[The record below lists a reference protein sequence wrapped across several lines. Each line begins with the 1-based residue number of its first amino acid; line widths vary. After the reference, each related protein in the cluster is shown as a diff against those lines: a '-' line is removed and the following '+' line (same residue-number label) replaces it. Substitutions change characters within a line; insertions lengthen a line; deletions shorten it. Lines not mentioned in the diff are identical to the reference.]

1 MNENTPMTP
10 AQQLFA
16 EEHHNLVYAFLN
28 EKKLPED
35 EYYDVVVFGYLQAVM
50 DYTTQGE
57 SSRFSFASCFSIQ
70 IMIAL
75 FTTTQVEGRRKKM
88 NKKQVIL
95 TGRLAAPLC
104 EGSRA
109 WIRHHSGLV
118 CTSRVVRIQSLTDRK
133 AVFETMNSMYH
144 VSLETYPFVMELPE
158 AMCA

>member
-1 MNENTPMTP
+1 
-10 AQQLFA
+10 
-16 EEHHNLVYAFLN
+16 
-28 EKKLPED
+28 
-35 EYYDVVVFGYLQAVM
+35 
-50 DYTTQGE
+50 
-57 SSRFSFASCFSIQ
+57 
-70 IMIAL
+70 
-75 FTTTQVEGRRKKM
+75 M

-118 CTSRVVRIQSLTDRK
+118 
-133 AVFETMNSMYH
+133 YH

>member
-1 MNENTPMTP
+1 
-10 AQQLFA
+10 
-16 EEHHNLVYAFLN
+16 
-28 EKKLPED
+28 
-35 EYYDVVVFGYLQAVM
+35 
-50 DYTTQGE
+50 
-57 SSRFSFASCFSIQ
+57 
-70 IMIAL
+70 
-75 FTTTQVEGRRKKM
+75 M

-144 VSLETYPFVMELPE
+144 VSLETYPFVMDCRKRCAHSMTNGIGGRQKRRPPVPPAPSIMGIMGSKE
-158 AMCA
+158 ANIPIYATVKPSVNLCPFPRYQTC

>member
-1 MNENTPMTP
+1 
-10 AQQLFA
+10 
-16 EEHHNLVYAFLN
+16 
-28 EKKLPED
+28 
-35 EYYDVVVFGYLQAVM
+35 
-50 DYTTQGE
+50 
-57 SSRFSFASCFSIQ
+57 
-70 IMIAL
+70 
-75 FTTTQVEGRRKKM
+75 M

-118 CTSRVVRIQSLTDRK
+118 CTSRVVRIQSPTDRK

>member
-1 MNENTPMTP
+1 
-10 AQQLFA
+10 
-16 EEHHNLVYAFLN
+16 
-28 EKKLPED
+28 
-35 EYYDVVVFGYLQAVM
+35 
-50 DYTTQGE
+50 
-57 SSRFSFASCFSIQ
+57 
-70 IMIAL
+70 
-75 FTTTQVEGRRKKM
+75 M

-158 AMCA
+158 AMCAYGIGGRQTPSSYIPISQYNGYNGIEGS

>member
-1 MNENTPMTP
+1 
-10 AQQLFA
+10 
-16 EEHHNLVYAFLN
+16 
-28 EKKLPED
+28 
-35 EYYDVVVFGYLQAVM
+35 
-50 DYTTQGE
+50 
-57 SSRFSFASCFSIQ
+57 
-70 IMIAL
+70 
-75 FTTTQVEGRRKKM
+75 M

-104 EGSRA
+104 EGRRA

-158 AMCA
+158 AMCAQYDEWYRRAANAVLLYPHLPV

>member
-1 MNENTPMTP
+1 
-10 AQQLFA
+10 
-16 EEHHNLVYAFLN
+16 
-28 EKKLPED
+28 
-35 EYYDVVVFGYLQAVM
+35 
-50 DYTTQGE
+50 
-57 SSRFSFASCFSIQ
+57 
-70 IMIAL
+70 
-75 FTTTQVEGRRKKM
+75 M

-158 AMCA
+158 AMCAYYDEWYRRAANAVLLYPHLPV

>member
-1 MNENTPMTP
+1 
-10 AQQLFA
+10 
-16 EEHHNLVYAFLN
+16 
-28 EKKLPED
+28 
-35 EYYDVVVFGYLQAVM
+35 
-50 DYTTQGE
+50 
-57 SSRFSFASCFSIQ
+57 
-70 IMIAL
+70 
-75 FTTTQVEGRRKKM
+75 M

-144 VSLETYPFVMELPE
+144 VSLETYPFVMELPRR
-158 AMCA
+158 CAHSMTNGIGGRQTPSSYIPISQYNGYNGIEGS